1 MTARSLALTAIL
13 LAGLS
18 QPGSADP
25 LELSG
30 ALSQGGTVYGR
41 IDDPAS
47 LLTLDGRPIRVSE
60 DGRFVFGFGRDAP
73 ASAVLEIRRPS
84 GIVSSVPLTITQRE
98 YEIQQLEG
106 LPQNLVTPD
115 PEEEARIAREQAQVR
130 DARQL
135 DLDRPLF
142 ESGFIW
148 PALGP
153 ISGVYGSQRILNG
166 VARAPHYGVDIA
178 APEGSAVRAP
188 ADGLV
193 TFAKPGLLLTGGTL
207 VIDHGHGLS
216 STFIHL
222 SRIDVEVGARLRQ
235 GDIVGAV
242 GATGRA
248 TGPHLHWGMNWF
260 EVRLDPQ
267 LVVGPMPEAPAG
279 GD

>member
-1 MTARSLALTAIL
+1 
-13 LAGLS
+13 
-18 QPGSADP
+18 
-25 LELSG
+25 
-30 ALSQGGTVYGR
+30 VFGR
-41 IDDPAS
+41 VEPS
-47 LLTLDGRPIRVSE
+47 SSVTLDGKSVRVSK

-73 ASAVLEIRRPS
+73 PQAVLEIREPS
-84 GIVSSVPLTITQRE
+84 GAVTQMPLTIAPRQFDIQRVD
-98 YEIQQLEG
+98 G

-115 PEEEARIAREQAQVR
+115 PEEDARIAREQAAVLE
-130 DARQL
+130 ARKL

-153 ISGVYGSQRILNG
+153 VSGVYGSQRILNG
-166 VARAPHYGVDIA
+166 TPRAPHYGVDVA
-178 APEGSAVRAP
+178 APEGAPVRAP

-193 TFAKPGLLLTGGTL
+193 TFAEPDLLLTGGTL

-222 SRIDVEVGARLRQ
+222 SRIDVAVGQEVKQ
-235 GDIVGAV
+235 GQQVAAV

-260 EVRLDPQ
+260 DVRLDPQ
-267 LVVGPMPEAPAG
+267 LVVEPVPGS
-279 GD
+279 

>member
-1 MTARSLALTAIL
+1 MRPRAAAAAAFALVVLSGCRAVTPTQPVELTGALT
-13 LAGLS
+13 
-18 QPGSADP
+18 
-25 LELSG
+25 
-30 ALSQGGTVYGR
+30 QGGTVFGR
-41 IDDPAS
+41 VEPAS
-47 LLTLDGRPIRVSE
+47 SVTLDAKPVRVSE

-73 ASAVLEIRRPS
+73 PQAILEIRWRS
-84 GIVSSVPLTITQRE
+84 GLVTRMPLTVAPRQFDIQRVD
-98 YEIQQLEG
+98 G

-115 PEEEARIAREQAQVR
+115 PEEDARIAREQAAVLE
-130 DARQL
+130 ARKL

-166 VARAPHYGVDIA
+166 TPRAPHYGVDVA
-178 APEGSAVRAP
+178 APEGAPVRAP

-193 TFAKPGLLLTGGTL
+193 TFAEPDLLLTGGTL

-222 SRIDVEVGARLRQ
+222 SRIDVAVGQEVKQ
-235 GDIVGAV
+235 GEQVAAV

-260 EVRLDPQ
+260 DVRLDPQ
-267 LVVGPMPEAPAG
+267 LVVEPVPGS
-279 GD
+279 